1 MEELLTPISQ
11 TYRSSNQARDLLSLS
26 KTAKSPAATHP
37 DFKGSTPKE
46 ALEALKGQPGYDDLL
61 QILKWLRDGTR
72 GTHRFDIQKP
82 NPQSAQIVHVLVTE
96 IVPNYWTLLKE
107 SSSSQKKS
115 QPVDLLLAN
124 LQSISGL
131 KAALTYMRALLQ
143 EARKDPKG
151 LNHSPAT
158 PNLAS
163 ALELVACILKHNSN
177 IQGIWQAVSST
188 EDNAGKIRALSQDF
202 VSLIAGGKAVSLA
215 AEAEDV
221 LHQADML
228 EESSWVA
235 NSKLYAEWLGKNLVD
250 WTRSS
255 PSAGDLRI
263 CADLTGRGLKLG
275 HSDLMTKILF
285 TGLVLHDE
293 PQPTTFEKLLDLLSS
308 ADQRK
313 VLLIVLKLLSS
324 EYLSSVNLDGAIKD
338 YPTIW
343 AAASVLQSVIGASNV
358 RKAQLVSWLTGAT
371 GAGLGETCG
380 IRRAAL
386 AVLVDDKEAMFSV
399 LESSLG
405 LLGDQLYIKHSPML
419 QQEAHAQVLLLS
431 AGYVHRKSPI
441 KLNVLLRS
449 SNFLNTISNRIGASQ
464 ERAKFLGMVVG
475 EALSGL
481 IHNEDKRLNFHMDMT
496 NTEEGKWYKSLVSIA
511 DKVGPISPLKSQEM
525 PKGKPAAP
533 KPIKETPRSA
543 PKPARSMPQS
553 GFIIEEIED
562 EDETAEEEDDDLVA
576 YAKPDSDEE
585 DEDDDPTLINRNKP
599 KAPVYIRDL
608 IAYLRDTENYDRQK
622 LALTTAPV
630 LIRRKANHGTEF
642 STHAEELA
650 TLLVGLEDKYEL
662 DDFHSLRTQ
671 GMISIIVA
679 QPQKMAR
686 WFAKTFF
693 DGDYSLS
700 QRASV
705 LIVLGIS
712 GREIAGFE
720 TSEYSDVASFPS
732 KKLPA
737 KVEKYY
743 EPSDP
748 ANRYILG
755 PASLKALPHNALD
768 TISQTLSQAFLAPL
782 AAEAADA
789 ATGPD
794 VLKLSSFTSRLRQ
807 QQSSSSAAPTSVS
820 CPKTRGVRAIPN
832 TTANLLATSFFF
844 PLTSRF
850 QAALHSASA
859 TKRGIL
865 FEPSLLTLYL
875 KTLALL
881 LHAAGP
887 STLALPQM
895 TAEFWDLLLGVRTHC
910 VGEVGVSG
918 AVLFGLMAL
927 LDVNENDTR
936 GLCQHHGHEVV
947 ESVEWVSGV
956 FDRTRGGDQGGNG
969 EENQVKMMA
978 AGVLIRLR
986 EMVEKYRA
994 LLMGDM
1000 IGFA

>member
-11 TYRSSNQARDLLSLS
+11 TYRSPNQAGGHLLTLT
-26 KTAKSPAATHP
+26 KTAKTQAEPQAN
-37 DFKGSTPKE
+37 FKGSTPEE
-46 ALEALKGQPGYDDLL
+46 ALEALKSQPGYDDLL
-61 QILKWLRDGTR
+61 QILKWLQDGTKD
-72 GTHRFDIQKP
+72 THHFDIRNP

-107 SSSSQKKS
+107 SSSTQKKS
-115 QPVDLLLAN
+115 QPIDLLLAS
-124 LQSISGL
+124 LHSISGL
-131 KAALTYMRALLQ
+131 NATLAYIRALLQ
-143 EARKDPKG
+143 DARKDPKG
-151 LNHSPAT
+151 LKHSSAV
-158 PNLAS
+158 PNLS
-163 ALELVACILKHNSN
+163 TALDLLACILRHGTH
-177 IQGIWQAVSST
+177 IQSIWQAVSSSQ
-188 EDNAGKIRALSQDF
+188 DNAVKTRALGQDF
-202 VSLIAGGKAVSLA
+202 VSLVAGGKIVSLA
-215 AEAEDV
+215 AEAEHI

-228 EESSWVA
+228 EEPSWIA
-235 NSKLYAEWLGKNLVD
+235 NSKMYAEWLGRDLVD
-250 WTRSS
+250 WIQSH
-255 PSAGDLRI
+255 PSAGDLKI

-275 HSDLMTKILF
+275 HSDLMIKIIF
-285 TGLVLHDE
+285 TGLVLRDE
-293 PQPTTFEKLLDLLSS
+293 AQPTLGKLLDLLPSV
-308 ADQRK
+308 DQRK
-313 VLLIVLKLLSS
+313 VLLVVLKLLST
-324 EYLSSVNLDGAIKD
+324 EYLSSVDLDEAIED

-343 AAASVLQSVIGASNV
+343 AAASALQTVIGTSSV
-358 RKAQLVSWLTGAT
+358 RKAQLIAWLTGAT

-386 AVLVDDKEAMFSV
+386 AVLADDKEAMFSV

-405 LLGDQLYIKHSPML
+405 LLGDQIYIKHSPML

-441 KLNVLLRS
+441 KLNILLRS

-496 NTEEGKWYKSLVSIA
+496 DSGEGKWYKSLVSVA
-511 DKVGPISPLKSQEM
+511 DKIGPISPLKSQEI
-525 PKGKPAAP
+525 PQEKPAAP
-533 KPIKETPRSA
+533 KVVKEMPRTS
-543 PKPARSMPQS
+543 PKPARTMPQS

-562 EDETAEEEDDDLVA
+562 EDETAEEDDDLVA

-608 IAYLRDTENYDRQK
+608 ITYLRDTENYDRQK
-622 LALTTAPV
+622 LALATAPA
-630 LIRRKANHGTEF
+630 LIRRKANHGTEV
-642 STHAEELA
+642 SAHAEELA

-671 GMISIIVA
+671 AMIAIIVA

-720 TSEYSDVASFPS
+720 TSEYSDVANFPS

-737 KVEKYY
+737 KIEKHY
-743 EPSDP
+743 EPSTS
-748 ANRYILG
+748 ANRYISG
-755 PASLKALPHNALD
+755 SASLKALPPNALD
-768 TISQTLSQAFLAPL
+768 NISQSLSQAFLAPL

-794 VLKLSSFTSRLRQ
+794 VLKLSSFTSRLQ
-807 QQSSSSAAPTSVS
+807 QQASSSSAGPVSTSRA
-820 CPKTRGVRAIPN
+820 KARGVRAIPN

-850 QAALHSASA
+850 QAALHSSSASR
-859 TKRGIL
+859 RGLL
-865 FEPSLLTLYL
+865 FEPSLLTLYI

-895 TAEFWDLLLGVRTHC
+895 TTEFWDLLLGVRTHC
-910 VGEVGVSG
+910 VGEIGVAG

-936 GLCQHHGHEVV
+936 GLCQRHGHEVV

-969 EENQVKMMA
+969 EENQIKMMA

>member
-11 TYRSSNQARDLLSLS
+11 TYRSSNQAGGDLLSLANTT
-26 KTAKSPAATHP
+26 KAPAEP
-37 DFKGSTPKE
+37 QPGFQGSTPE
-46 ALEALKGQPGYDDLL
+46 QALEALKGQPGYDDLL

-72 GTHRFDIQKP
+72 GTHPFDIRKP

-115 QPVDLLLAN
+115 QPVDLLLAG
-124 LQSISGL
+124 LQSIGGL
-131 KAALTYMRALLQ
+131 NAALTYIRALLL

-151 LNHSPAT
+151 LKHSPAT
-158 PNLAS
+158 PNLVS
-163 ALELVACILKHNSN
+163 ALDLVACILKHNTH
-177 IQGIWQAVSST
+177 IQSIWHAVSST
-188 EDNAGKIRALSQDF
+188 EDNAGKIRALGQDF
-202 VSLIAGGKAVSLA
+202 VSSIAGGKVVSLA

-221 LHQADML
+221 LHQAGML
-228 EESSWVA
+228 EEPSWVA
-235 NSKLYAEWLGKNLVD
+235 NSKLYAEWLGNNLVD
-250 WTRSS
+250 WARSN
-255 PSAGDLRI
+255 PSSGDLKI

-285 TGLVLHDE
+285 TGLVLNDE
-293 PQPTTFEKLLDLLSS
+293 GQPTFAKLLDLLSS

-313 VLLIVLKLLSS
+313 VMLIILKLLSS
-324 EYLSSVNLDGAIKD
+324 EYLSSDETDEAIED
-338 YPTIW
+338 YPAVW
-343 AAASVLQSVIGASNV
+343 AAASALQAVVGTSSV
-358 RKAQLVSWLTGAT
+358 RKAQLITWLTGAT

-386 AVLVDDKEAMFSV
+386 AALADDKEAMFSV

-496 NTEEGKWYKSLVSIA
+496 DSGEGKWYKSLVSVA
-511 DKVGPISPLKSQEM
+511 DKVGPISPLKSQEI
-525 PKGKPAAP
+525 PKEKQAAP
-533 KPIKETPRSA
+533 KPVKETPRPA

-608 IAYLRDTENYDRQK
+608 ITYLRDTENYDRQK

-630 LIRRKANHGTEF
+630 LIRRKANNGTEV
-642 STHAEELA
+642 SAHAEELA

-662 DDFHSLRTQ
+662 DNFHGLRTQ
-671 GMISIIVA
+671 GMIAILVA

-720 TSEYSDVASFPS
+720 TSDYSDVASFPS

-737 KVEKYY
+737 KVEKHY
-743 EPSDP
+743 EPSAP
-748 ANRYILG
+748 GNRYISG
-755 PASLKALPHNALD
+755 STSLKALPPNALD
-768 TISQTLSQAFLAPL
+768 SISQSFSQAFLAPL

-794 VLKLSSFTSRLRQ
+794 VLKLSSFTSRLQQ
-807 QQSSSSAAPTSVS
+807 QQSPSSAGPDSTSRTK
-820 CPKTRGVRAIPN
+820 PRGVRAIPN

-895 TAEFWDLLLGVRTHC
+895 TAEFWDLLLGVRAHC

-927 LDVNENDTR
+927 LDVNENDSR
-936 GLCQHHGHEVV
+936 GLCQRHGHEVV

-956 FDRTRGGDQGGNG
+956 FDRTCGGDQGGNG

>member
-1 MEELLTPISQ
+1 MEELLTPVSQ
-11 TYRSSNQARDLLSLS
+11 TYRSSNQTVDLLSLS
-26 KTAKSPAATHP
+26 NTAKSRAEPQIG
-37 DFKGSTPKE
+37 FKASTPGE
-46 ALEALKGQPGYDDLL
+46 ALEGLKGQPGYDDLL
-61 QILKWLRDGTR
+61 QILKWLRDGTK
-72 GTHRFDIQKP
+72 GTHQFDIRKP

-107 SSSSQKKS
+107 SSTSQNKS
-115 QPVDLLLAN
+115 QPVDLLITS
-124 LQSISGL
+124 LQSIGGL
-131 KAALTYMRALLQ
+131 NATLTCIRALLQ

-151 LNHSPAT
+151 LKHSHAT
-158 PNLAS
+158 PNLAPLLS
-163 ALELVACILKHNSN
+163 LVASILKHTST
-177 IQGIWQAVSST
+177 IQSIWQAVGST
-188 EDNAGKIRALSQDF
+188 EDNAGKIRALGQDF
-202 VSLIAGGKAVSLA
+202 VSLIAGGKVVSLA

-228 EESSWVA
+228 VEPSWVA
-235 NSKLYAEWLGKNLVD
+235 NSKLYAEWLGNDLVE
-250 WTRSS
+250 WTRSN
-255 PSAGDLRI
+255 PAAGDLKMI
-263 CADLTGRGLKLG
+263 ANLTGRGLKLG
-275 HSDLMTKILF
+275 HSDLMTKTLF
-285 TGLVLHDE
+285 TGLVLKDE
-293 PQPTTFEKLLDLLSS
+293 PQSTFEKLLDLLSA

-324 EYLSSVNLDGAIKD
+324 EYLSSVDLDETIED
-338 YPTIW
+338 YPIIW
-343 AAASVLQSVIGASNV
+343 AAAYALQAVIGTSSV
-358 RKAQLVSWLTGAT
+358 RKAHLIAWLTSAT

-386 AVLVDDKEAMFSV
+386 AVLADDKEAIFSV

-464 ERAKFLGMVVG
+464 DRAKFLGMVVG

-496 NTEEGKWYKSLVSIA
+496 ATGEGKWYKSLVTVA
-511 DKVGPISPLKSQEM
+511 DKIGPISPLKSQEI
-525 PKGKPAAP
+525 PKEKPAAP
-533 KPIKETPRSA
+533 KPKKEIPKSA

-562 EDETAEEEDDDLVA
+562 DDETGEEEDDDMVA

-585 DEDDDPTLINRNKP
+585 DEDDDPTMINRNKP

-622 LALTTAPV
+622 LALATAPV
-630 LIRRKANHGTEF
+630 LIRRKANHGTEV
-642 STHAEELA
+642 SAHAEELA
-650 TLLVGLEDKYEL
+650 SLLVGLEDKYEL

-671 GMISIIVA
+671 SMIAIIVA

-720 TSEYSDVASFPS
+720 ASEYSDVASFPS

-737 KVEKYY
+737 KMEKHY
-743 EPSDP
+743 EPSAP
-748 ANRYILG
+748 TN
-755 PASLKALPHNALD
+755 H
-768 TISQTLSQAFLAPL
+768 ISQSLSQAFLAPL

-794 VLKLSSFTSRLRQ
+794 VLKLSSFTSRLQ
-807 QQSSSSAAPTSVS
+807 QQNSSSAGAPLSTSR
-820 CPKTRGVRAIPN
+820 PKARGVRAIPN

-887 STLALPQM
+887 SVLALPQM
-895 TAEFWDLLLGVRTHC
+895 TAELWDLLLGVRTHC

-927 LDVNENDTR
+927 LDVNENDSR
-936 GLCQHHGHEVV
+936 GLCQRHGHEVV

-969 EENQVKMMA
+969 EENQLKMMA

-1000 IGFA
+1000 IGYG

>member
-11 TYRSSNQARDLLSLS
+11 TYRSSNQAGGDLLSLS
-26 KTAKSPAATHP
+26 KTTKAPAKPQPEFT
-37 DFKGSTPKE
+37 GSTPEE

-61 QILKWLRDGTR
+61 SILRWLRDGTR
-72 GTHRFDIQKP
+72 GTHHFDIRKP
-82 NPQSAQIVHVLVTE
+82 SPQSAQIVHILVTE
-96 IVPNYWTLLKE
+96 IVPNYWALLKE
-107 SSSSQKKS
+107 FSSSQKKS
-115 QPVDLLLAN
+115 QPVDLLLAS
-124 LQSISGL
+124 LQSIGGL
-131 KAALTYMRALLQ
+131 NAALTYVRALLQ

-151 LNHSPAT
+151 LKLSPAT
-158 PNLAS
+158 PNLVA
-163 ALELVACILKHNSN
+163 ALDLVACILKHNTHIRS
-177 IQGIWQAVSST
+177 IWHAVSST
-188 EDNAGKIRALSQDF
+188 EDNAGKVRALGQDF
-202 VSLIAGGKAVSLA
+202 VSSVAGGKVVSLA

-228 EESSWVA
+228 EGPSWVA
-235 NSKLYAEWLGKNLVD
+235 NSKLYAQWLGDNLVD
-250 WTRSS
+250 WARSN
-255 PSAGDLRI
+255 PSAGDLKI
-263 CADLTGRGLKLG
+263 CADLAGRGLKLG
-275 HSDLMTKILF
+275 HADLMTKILF
-285 TGLVLHDE
+285 TGLVLNDE
-293 PQPTTFEKLLDLLSS
+293 GQPTFARLLDLLSS

-313 VLLIVLKLLSS
+313 VLFIVLKLLSS
-324 EYLSSVNLDGAIKD
+324 EYLSSVDSDEAIEN

-343 AAASVLQSVIGASNV
+343 AAASALQAVIGTSSA
-358 RKAQLVSWLTGAT
+358 RKTQLITWLTGAT
-371 GAGLGETCG
+371 GAGLGETSG

-386 AVLVDDKEAMFSV
+386 AVLADDKDAMFSV

-431 AGYVHRKSPI
+431 AGYVHRKSPV

-496 NTEEGKWYKSLVSIA
+496 ESGEGKWYKSLVSVA

-525 PKGKPAAP
+525 PKEKQAAP
-533 KPIKETPRSA
+533 KPVKEATPRPA

-585 DEDDDPTLINRNKP
+585 DEDDDPTLIDRNKP

-608 IAYLRDTENYDRQK
+608 ITYLRDTENYDRQK
-622 LALTTAPV
+622 LALATAPV
-630 LIRRKANHGTEF
+630 LIRRKANHGTEV
-642 STHAEELA
+642 SAHAEELA

-671 GMISIIVA
+671 GMIAIIVA

-720 TSEYSDVASFPS
+720 TSDYSDVASFPS

-737 KVEKYY
+737 KIEKHY
-743 EPSDP
+743 EPSVSG
-748 ANRYILG
+748 NRE
-755 PASLKALPHNALD
+755 PRSSTPNALD
-768 TISQTLSQAFLAPL
+768 SISQSLSQAFLAPL

-794 VLKLSSFTSRLRQ
+794 VLKLSSFTSRLQ
-807 QQSSSSAAPTSVS
+807 QQQPPSAGPVSTSRTKS
-820 CPKTRGVRAIPN
+820 RGVRAIPN
-832 TTANLLATSFFF
+832 TTANLLAASFFF

-887 STLALPQM
+887 STLALPQI

-910 VGEVGVSG
+910 VGEVGISG

-927 LDVNENDTR
+927 LDVNENNTR
-936 GLCQHHGHEVV
+936 GLCQRHGHEVV
-947 ESVEWVSGV
+947 ESVEWVSGL

>member
-11 TYRSSNQARDLLSLS
+11 TYRSSNQAGGGLLGLS
-26 KTAKSPAATHP
+26 STARPRAEPQIGFGS
-37 DFKGSTPKE
+37 STPEE
-46 ALEALKGQPGYDDLL
+46 ALEVLKGQPGYDDLL
-61 QILKWLRDGTR
+61 RILKWLQDGTR
-72 GTHRFDIQKP
+72 GTHSFDIRKP

-96 IVPNYWTLLKE
+96 IVANYWALLKE
-107 SSSSQKKS
+107 SSSAQKKS
-115 QPVDLLLAN
+115 QPVDLLLAS

-131 KAALTYMRALLQ
+131 NAALAYIRALLQ

-151 LNHSPAT
+151 IKRSFAT

-163 ALELVACILKHNSN
+163 ALDLLSCILQHNTD
-177 IQGIWQAVSST
+177 IQSIWQAVSSSQ
-188 EDNAGKIRALSQDF
+188 DNAGQVRALGMEF
-202 VSLIAGGKAVSLA
+202 VSLIAGGKVVSLA
-215 AEAEDV
+215 AEAEHV

-228 EESSWVA
+228 EEPSWIA
-235 NSKLYAEWLGKNLVD
+235 NSKQYADWLGNNLVD
-250 WTRSS
+250 WIRPN
-255 PSAGDLRI
+255 PSAGDLKI

-275 HSDLMTKILF
+275 HSDLMIKILF
-285 TGLVLHDE
+285 TGLVLHAE
-293 PQPTTFEKLLDLLSS
+293 VHPTFEKLLDLLSS

-313 VLLIVLKLLSS
+313 VLLMVLKFISTK
-324 EYLSSVNLDGAIKD
+324 YLSSVDADEAIED

-343 AAASVLQSVIGASNV
+343 AAASALQAVIGTSSV
-358 RKAQLVSWLTGAT
+358 RKAQLVAWLSGAT

-386 AVLVDDKEAMFSV
+386 AVLADDKEAMFSV

-405 LLGDQLYIKHSPML
+405 LLGDQLYIKHAPML

-464 ERAKFLGMVVG
+464 DRAKFLGMVVG

-481 IHNEDKRLNFHMDMT
+481 IHNEDRRLNFHMEITDSG
-496 NTEEGKWYKSLVSIA
+496 EGKWYKSLVSVV
-511 DKVGPISPLKSQEM
+511 DKTGPISPLKSQEI
-525 PKGKPAAP
+525 PKGEPAVP
-533 KPIKETPRSA
+533 KPVKKTPRPA
-543 PKPARSMPQS
+543 PKPARTMPQS

-562 EDETAEEEDDDLVA
+562 EDESSEEEDDDLVA
-576 YAKPDSDEE
+576 YAKPTSDEE

-599 KAPVYIRDL
+599 NAPVYIRDL

-622 LALTTAPV
+622 LALATAPA
-630 LIRRKANHGTEF
+630 LIRRKASHGTEV
-642 STHAEELA
+642 SAHAEELA
-650 TLLVGLEDKYEL
+650 SLLVGLEDKYEL
-662 DDFHSLRTQ
+662 DDFHGFRTQ
-671 GMISIIVA
+671 GMIAIIVA

-705 LIVLGIS
+705 LIVLGIG

-737 KVEKYY
+737 KVEKHY
-743 EPSDP
+743 EPSAP
-748 ANRYILG
+748 ANRYISAS
-755 PASLKALPHNALD
+755 ASLRALPPNALD
-768 TISQTLSQAFLAPL
+768 NISQSLSQAFLAPL

-794 VLKLSSFTSRLRQ
+794 VLKLSSFTSRLQ
-807 QQSSSSAAPTSVS
+807 QQTSSSAAPVTTSRT
-820 CPKTRGVRAIPN
+820 KAHGVHSIPN

-850 QAALHSASA
+850 QAALHSPSA
-859 TKRGIL
+859 TRRGLL
-865 FEPSLLTLYL
+865 FDPSLLTLYL

-910 VGEVGVSG
+910 VGEVGVAG

-936 GLCQHHGHEVV
+936 GLCQRHGHEVV

-986 EMVEKYRA
+986 EMVERYRA

-1000 IGFA
+1000 IGFS